1 VTCRELVAFL
11 VDYLE
16 GTLPAERRAA
26 FEEHLRLC
34 PGCTEYL
41 DSYQA
46 TVRLTRDAF
55 CGADPESEPPAIP
68 EQLVQA
74 ILAARKKDA
83 P

>member
-1 VTCRELVAFL
+1 MTCRELVAFL

-16 GTLPAERRAA
+16 GSLPADRRAS

-41 DSYQA
+41 DSYRE

-55 CGADPESEPPAIP
+55 CGADPDSEPVAMP

-74 ILAARKKDA
+74 ILEARKKNA
-83 P
+83 S